1 MQLNELDR
9 AVLRGKALMD
19 FYNNA
24 FVMLG
29 ERTIEDAIVDLI
41 AYREAG
47 NDETGEDDGFDED

>member
-1 MQLNELDR
+1 MMELNEFDR

-19 FYNNA
+19 FYTNA

-29 ERTIEDAIVDLI
+29 ERTIEDAMVDLI

-47 NDETGEDDGFDED
+47 NETTTTGDE